1 MPQTAEARSPKAC
14 PEPVEGPDS
23 RKAMLTL
30 ALTDPER
37 RDLMRLMY
45 RVLEEIET
53 DKRSYRVLVPSD
65 PNQGRLLKGGEDITE
80 RTHLDERAARRFL
93 FLARLK

>member
-1 MPQTAEARSPKAC
+1 MPQ
-14 PEPVEGPDS
+14 PVADTV
-23 RKAMLTL
+23 RKQVCQL

-45 RVLEEIET
+45 RVLDEIEIIRT
-53 DKRSYRVLVPSD
+53 DSYKDGSD
-65 PNQGRLLKGGEDITE
+65 IPEQAL
-80 RTHLDERAARRFL
+80 LDERAARNFL